1 MASYFIDDS
10 DYLEHY
16 GVLGMKW
23 GVRKDKGRSIK
34 SKLYSVNAKRL
45 RKAANASAKDAKNL
59 REHGYLKEAEAV
71 KKVSIKSNKAADR
84 YEKKAQVG
92 SGKGRSIKSNPKSQI
107 RTKLDAAKAQKRE
120 AKKAYNKSF
129 DKAYNHA
136 MQAYSPSKKRREAND
151 KRWED
156 AYDKA
161 EASRNASA
169 AYKAAKAERKAQY
182 RSNLE
187 KVKASSSIAER
198 LMYNG
203 ATRRKAAKYMTDYA
217 GVTLEDAKSQAKR
230 DAKRNTAIFLAVAG
244 AYSIASSAY
253 IKSRY

>member
-34 SKLYSVNAKRL
+34 S
-45 RKAANASAKDAKNL
+45 
-59 REHGYLKEAEAV
+59 
-71 KKVSIKSNKAADR
+71 
-84 YEKKAQVG
+84 
-92 SGKGRSIKSNPKSQI
+92 NPKRQV
-107 RTKLDAAKAQKRE
+107 RMKLDAAKAQKRE

-129 DKAYNHA
+129 NKAYNRA
-136 MQAYSPSKKRREAND
+136 TQAYSPSKKRREAND

-182 RSNLE
+182 RSNL
-187 KVKASSSIAER
+187 KQVRSSSSIAER
-198 LMYNG
+198 LFYND

-217 GVTLEDAKSQAKR
+217 GVTMEDAKSQAKR
-230 DAKRNTAIFLAVAG
+230 DAKRNTAILLGLAG
-244 AYSIASSAY
+244 AYGIASSAY